1 MNVSYIWTY
10 HAHVLSVLATPSL
23 HTFSN
28 PKTTQNMRFGQTY
41 IGSNDF
47 WKSILV
53 VNGVELQWIQWNRQI
68 ALHSAHRHEIHF
80 KIVYNWDQ
88 ARIKI
93 NWITAYERKLDCFIS
108 HVMACIFGDKKETP
122 SYSVISTF
130 RLPLGRVVK
139 NADDKKGANQKK
151 KKNLQ
156 KYQRKKWW
164 SQCISTHGVD
174 SNDYVTNISTFHH
187 LYCRFHIITWN

>member
-1 MNVSYIWTY
+1 MKRGKITHQPSSVLFITIFYIQTQMHTYTDSYMYTNKKIMNVSYIWTY

-53 VNGVELQWIQWNRQI
+53 VNGIELQWIQWNRQM

-80 KIVYNWDQ
+80 KIVYNWKCVEFQ

-93 NWITAYERKLDCFIS
+93 NCFIS
-108 HVMACIFGDKKETP
+108 HVMACIFG
-122 SYSVISTF
+122 
-130 RLPLGRVVK
+130 VK
-139 NADDKKGANQKK
+139 
-151 KKNLQ
+151 
-156 KYQRKKWW
+156 RK
-164 SQCISTHGVD
+164 
-174 SNDYVTNISTFHH
+174 
-187 LYCRFHIITWN
+187 RRHIQLF